1 MGIFR
6 CNYVIAILREA
17 ISFTAAGLLRRLGL
31 GMASTNTQPTR
42 PAPPRNDITRG
53 VMFKKVLVANRG
65 EIAVRIIR
73 ACRELG
79 IETVAVYSD
88 VDRHALHVRYADE
101 AYLLGPAPS
110 RESYL
115 RADKIIDI
123 ARKCGADAVH
133 PGYGFLAERED
144 FVSACLEAGIAF
156 IGPKPSSIAAMGD
169 KAEARAT
176 VIKAGVPI
184 VPGTEDVGNMTD
196 DELLAKAP
204 QIGFPLLIK
213 ATAGGG
219 GKGMREVN
227 ELEEMPTL
235 LQSARREAE
244 SSFGDGNV
252 YLEKL
257 VEGARHIEI
266 QILADTQGNVI
277 HLGERECSLQR
288 RHQKLLEEALSPA
301 LDNELREK
309 MGSVAVKAAKAVD
322 YVNAGTIEFLLDKD
336 ENFYFLEMNT
346 RLQVEHPVT
355 EMITGIDIVKEQIRV
370 ARGRT
375 LSYKQDEVTFNGH
388 AIECRINAE
397 DPYNNFLPST
407 GRITHSLI
415 PTGPG
420 VRVDTGVY
428 PGFEIT
434 PFYDPMIAKLIV
446 WGETRA
452 QAILRMRRALEEYRI
467 VGVRTNIPFHQT
479 LMDSHR
485 FMGGQ
490 YDTRFVE
497 ERFSMDEAEESREN
511 YAEIAAILATM
522 VAHRA
527 AERSAQI
534 VQRNER
540 DTSNWKWVGRWE
552 RMHR

>member
-1 MGIFR
+1 
-6 CNYVIAILREA
+6 
-17 ISFTAAGLLRRLGL
+17 
-31 GMASTNTQPTR
+31 
-42 PAPPRNDITRG
+42 
-53 VMFKKVLVANRG
+53 
-65 EIAVRIIR
+65 
-73 ACRELG
+73 
-79 IETVAVYSD
+79 VYSEA
-88 VDRHALHVRYADE
+88 DRHALHVRYADE

-123 ARKCGADAVH
+123 ARKSGADAVH

-144 FVSACLEAGIAF
+144 FAAACEENGIAF
-156 IGPKPSSIAAMGD
+156 IGPKPSAIAAMGD
-169 KAEARAT
+169 KAVARAT
-176 VIKAGVPI
+176 VIKAGVPV
-184 VPGTEDVGNMTD
+184 VPGTEDVGNMTN

-219 GKGMREVN
+219 GKGMREVKAI
-227 ELEEMPTL
+227 EEMPAL
-235 LQSARREAE
+235 LESARREAE
-244 SSFGDGNV
+244 SAFGDGNV

-288 RHQKLLEEALSPA
+288 RHQKLLEEAPSAA
-301 LDNELREK
+301 LDEELRYR
-309 MGSVAVKAAKAVD
+309 MGAVAVKAAQSVN
-322 YVNAGTIEFLLDKD
+322 YVNAGTIEFLLDK
-336 ENFYFLEMNT
+336 ENNFYFLEMNT

-355 EMITGIDIVKEQIRV
+355 EMVTGIDIVKEQIRI
-370 ARGRT
+370 ARGRV
-375 LSYKQDEVTFNGH
+375 LSYKQEDVKFNGH

-397 DPYNNFLPST
+397 DPYNNFMPST
-407 GRITHSLI
+407 GRITHSLL

-479 LMDSHR
+479 MMDSHR

-490 YDTRFVE
+490 FDTRFVE
-497 ERFSMDEAEESREN
+497 ERFSMEDAEENRERH
-511 YAEIAAILATM
+511 AEVAAILATL
-522 VAHRA
+522 VAHQQT
-527 AERSAQI
+527 ERTAHI
-534 VQRNER
+534 FNRNER
-540 DTSNWKWVGRWE
+540 DASNWKWVGRWE

>member
-1 MGIFR
+1 
-6 CNYVIAILREA
+6 
-17 ISFTAAGLLRRLGL
+17 
-31 GMASTNTQPTR
+31 
-42 PAPPRNDITRG
+42 
-53 VMFKKVLVANRG
+53 MFSKVLIANRG

-79 IETVAVYSD
+79 IDTVAVYSEA
-88 VDRHALHVRYADE
+88 DRRALHVRYADE

-110 RESYL
+110 RDSYL

-123 ARKCGADAVH
+123 ARKSEADAIH

-144 FVSACLEAGIAF
+144 FAAACEDAGIAF

-169 KAEARAT
+169 KMEARAT
-176 VIKAGVPI
+176 VIRAGVPV
-184 VPGTEDVGNMTD
+184 VPGTEDVGNMSD

-204 QIGFPLLIK
+204 LIGFPLLIK

-219 GKGMREVN
+219 GKGMREVMN
-227 ELEEMPTL
+227 IEEMPGL

-244 SSFGDGNV
+244 SAFGDGNV

-266 QILADTQGNVI
+266 QILADKHGSVI

-288 RHQKLLEEALSPA
+288 RHQKLLEEAPSSA
-301 LDNELREK
+301 VDEDLRAR

-336 ENFYFLEMNT
+336 NNFYFLEMNT

-355 EMITGIDIVKEQIRV
+355 EMVTGIDIVKEQIRI

-375 LSYKQDEVTFNGH
+375 LTYRQEDVRFNGH

-397 DPYNNFLPST
+397 DPYNNFMPST
-407 GRITHSLI
+407 GTITHSLL

-434 PFYDPMIAKLIV
+434 PYYDPMIAKLIV

-479 LMDSHR
+479 MMDSHR

-497 ERFSMDEAEESREN
+497 ERFSMEEGEEFRRDYS
-511 YAEIAAILATM
+511 EIAAVLATL
-522 VAHRA
+522 VAHR
-527 AERSAQI
+527 ETTRSAQI
-534 VQRNER
+534 VNRNER

>member
-1 MGIFR
+1 
-6 CNYVIAILREA
+6 
-17 ISFTAAGLLRRLGL
+17 
-31 GMASTNTQPTR
+31 
-42 PAPPRNDITRG
+42 
-53 VMFKKVLVANRG
+53 MFKKVLVANRG

-79 IETVAVYSD
+79 IETVAVYSEA
-88 VDRHALHVRYADE
+88 DRHALHVRYADE

-115 RADKIIDI
+115 RADKILDVI
-123 ARKCGADAVH
+123 RKSGADAVH

-144 FVSACLEAGIAF
+144 FAAACLDLGLAF

-176 VIKAGVPI
+176 VIKAGVPV
-184 VPGTEDVGNMTD
+184 VPGTEDVGNLTD
-196 DELLAKAP
+196 DDLLRVAP
-204 QIGFPLLIK
+204 KIGFPLLIK

-219 GKGMREVN
+219 GKGMREVKN
-227 ELEEMPTL
+227 IEEMPLL

-244 SSFGDGNV
+244 SAFGDGDV

-257 VEGARHIEI
+257 VEGARHIEF
-266 QILADTQGNVI
+266 QIMADSHGNVI
-277 HLGERECSLQR
+277 HLGERECSIQR
-288 RHQKLLEEALSPA
+288 RHQKLIEEAPSPFM
-301 LDNELREK
+301 DDELRAK
-309 MGSVAVKAAKAVD
+309 MGSVAVKAAQAVD
-322 YVNAGTIEFLLDKD
+322 YVNAGTIEFLVDKD
-336 ENFYFLEMNT
+336 RNFYFLEMNT
-346 RLQVEHPVT
+346 RLQVEHPIT
-355 EMITGIDIVKEQIRV
+355 EMTTGVDIVAEQIRV
-370 ARGRT
+370 ARGRQ
-375 LSYKQDEVTFNGH
+375 LSYTQEQIQFNGH

-407 GRITHSLI
+407 GRITHSLL

-434 PFYDPMIAKLIV
+434 PYYDPMIAKLIV

-479 LMDSHR
+479 MMDSHR

-497 ERFSMDEAEESREN
+497 ERFSMDTERQGDDAH
-511 YAEIAAILATM
+511 AEIAAVFATLA
-522 VAHRA
+522 AHQEI
-527 AERSAQI
+527 ERSAQI
-534 VQRNER
+534 VRRGTR
-540 DTSNWKWVGRWE
+540 DASNWKWVGRWE